1 MADELKKDEI
11 QAEADATKVT
21 GWVKTHVAWLI
32 GLGAFIVGALAGH
45 LIR

>member
-1 MADELKKDEI
+1 MSEFPKLGEDVQK
-11 QAEADATKVT
+11 AE
-21 GWVKTHVAWLI
+21 GWVKTHIAWLI